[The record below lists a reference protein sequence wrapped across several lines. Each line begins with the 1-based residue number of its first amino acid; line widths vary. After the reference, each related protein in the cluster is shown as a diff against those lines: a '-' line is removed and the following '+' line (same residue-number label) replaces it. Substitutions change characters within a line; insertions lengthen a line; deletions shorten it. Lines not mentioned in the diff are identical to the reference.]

1 MSSERKNIM
10 KVIVSGGG
18 TGGHI
23 FPAIAIANEIKSR
36 NPKAEILFVGA
47 IGRMEMTK
55 VPEAGYE
62 IVGLPISGLQRK
74 LTFSNFLLPFKI
86 LKSLFMARKVIKDF
100 KPELV
105 IGVGGYASGPT
116 LKMATLLKVPTLI
129 QEQNSYPGKTNI
141 LLSKK
146 ASSICTAYEGLSKF
160 FPEDKIRFTGN
171 PVRKDLSERNINRK
185 EAHQLFGLDPSHK
198 TILILGGSL
207 GAKTLNDAMMGMLNS
222 EEQSN
227 YQYIWQCGK
236 YYFEG
241 LSSMVPEEKHLN
253 IKLLAFISRMDA
265 AYAAADLIVS
275 RAGALSVSELCLV
288 GKPIILVPSPNVS
301 EDHQT
306 KNAMSLVNSE
316 AAVLVKDADAQK
328 DLILKAHEL
337 LVDEEQSATLS
348 TNILR
353 LARPNATSEIVDESE
368 SIIAYE

>member
-1 MSSERKNIM
+1 MNSERKHIA
-10 KVIVSGGG
+10 KVIISGGG

-36 NPKAEILFVGA
+36 NPKADILFVGA
-47 IGRMEMTK
+47 LGRMEMTK

-62 IVGLPISGLQRK
+62 IIGLPISGLQRK

-86 LKSLFMARKVIKDF
+86 LKSLFLARRVIKEF
-100 KPELV
+100 QPELV

-116 LKMATLLKVPTLI
+116 LKVASILKVPTLI

-146 ASSICTAYEGLSKF
+146 ASLICTAYEGLSKF

-171 PVRKDLSERNINRK
+171 PVRKDLSERNIDRN
-185 EAHQLFGLDPSHK
+185 EAHQVFGLDPSHK

-207 GAKTLNDAMMGMLNS
+207 GAKTLNDAMIGMLDSKDQN
-222 EEQSN
+222 N

-236 YYFEG
+236 YYFEA
-241 LSSMVPEEKHLN
+241 LSSMVSEEKHPN
-253 IKLLAFISRMDA
+253 INLLAFISRMDA

-288 GKPIILVPSPNVS
+288 GKPVILVPSPNVS

-316 AAVLVKDADAQK
+316 AAVLVKDAEAQK
-328 DLILKAHEL
+328 ELIHKAKEL
-337 LVDEEQSATLS
+337 LVNEEQSTKLAK
-348 TNILR
+348 NILS
-353 LARPNATSEIVDESE
+353 LARPNATSDIVDESE
-368 SIIAYE
+368 SIIAY

>member
-1 MSSERKNIM
+1 MSKSTKIL
-10 KVIVSGGG
+10 ISGGG

-23 FPAIAIANEIKSR
+23 FPAIAIANELKSKI
-36 NPKAEILFVGA
+36 NDIEIQFVGA
-47 IGRMEMTK
+47 KGRMEMEK
-55 VPEAGYE
+55 VPMAGYQ
-62 IVGLPISGLQRK
+62 IKGLWISGLQRR
-74 LTFSNFLLPFKI
+74 LTIKNLLFPFKLI
-86 LKSLFMARKVIKDF
+86 LSLLKAKSIIYKFRPNV
-100 KPELV
+100 V
-105 IGVGGYASGPT
+105 IGTGGYASGP
-116 LKMATLLKVPTLI
+116 LLFAASVKGIPTII

-146 ASSICTAYEGLSKF
+146 ASLICTAYEGLSKF

-171 PVRKDLSERNINRK
+171 PVRKDLSERNIDRQ
-185 EAHQLFGLDPSHK
+185 EAHQVFGLDPSHK

-222 EEQSN
+222 KEQSN

-236 YYFEG
+236 YYFEP
-241 LSSMVPEEKHLN
+241 LSSMVSEEKHPN

-288 GKPIILVPSPNVS
+288 GKPVILVPSPNVS

-306 KNAMSLVNSE
+306 KNAMSLVNRE
-316 AAVLVKDADAQK
+316 AAVLVKDTDAQK

-353 LARPNATSEIVDESE
+353 LARPNATSEIVDECE
-368 SIIAYE
+368 SIIA

>member
-1 MSSERKNIM
+1 MTSRRRHIT
-10 KVIVSGGG
+10 KVIISGGG

-47 IGRMEMTK
+47 LGRMEMSK
-55 VPEAGYE
+55 VPEAGYK

-86 LKSLFMARKVIKDF
+86 LKSLFLAKKLIKDF
-100 KPELV
+100 QPELV

-116 LKMATLLKVPTLI
+116 LKMATMQKVPTLI

-146 ASSICTAYEGLSKF
+146 ASLICTAYEGLSKF
-160 FPEDKIRFTGN
+160 FPEDKIRLTGN
-171 PVRKDLSERNINRK
+171 PVRKGLSNQNMNRK
-185 EAHQLFGLDPSHK
+185 EAHQFFDLNPERK

-207 GAKTLNDAMMGMLNS
+207 GAKTLNDAMIRMINAR
-222 EEQSN
+222 EHNNCQF
-227 YQYIWQCGK
+227 IWQCGT

-241 LSSMVPEEKHLN
+241 LRSMVDEDKYPN

-265 AYAAADLIVS
+265 SYAAADVIVS

-288 GKPIILVPSPNVS
+288 GKPVILVPSPNVS

-306 KNAMSLVNSE
+306 KNAMSLVNNK
-316 AAVLVKDADAQK
+316 AAVLVKDVDAQK
-328 DLILKAHEL
+328 DLILKANEL
-337 LVDEEQSATLS
+337 LFDEEKSATLS
-348 TNILR
+348 KNISN
-353 LARPNATSEIVDESE
+353 LARPNATSQIVDESE
-368 SIIAYE
+368 SIIVK